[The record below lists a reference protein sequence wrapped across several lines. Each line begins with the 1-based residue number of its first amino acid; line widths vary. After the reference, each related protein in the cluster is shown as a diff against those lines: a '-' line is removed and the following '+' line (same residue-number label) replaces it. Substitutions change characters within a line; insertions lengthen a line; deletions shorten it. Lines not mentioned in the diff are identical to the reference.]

1 MVSFITICQAL
12 GLMMAL
18 VVITRFKEQCWNLL
32 INLMG
37 LIHEETSRFLWQQIG
52 KKREFRQP
60 RGASEARE
68 PEVNFL
74 NSSAVILKNFL
85 GNDT

>member
-1 MVSFITICQAL
+1 MILQVFSAVIPEAFVQDFMVSFFFTICQAL

-37 LIHEETSRFLWQQIG
+37 LIREETSRFLWRQIG
-52 KKREFRQP
+52 NYREFRRP
-60 RGASEARE
+60 R
-68 PEVNFL
+68 F
-74 NSSAVILKNFL
+74 
-85 GNDT
+85 

>member
-1 MVSFITICQAL
+1 
-12 GLMMAL
+12 
-18 VVITRFKEQCWNLL
+18 
-32 INLMG
+32 MG